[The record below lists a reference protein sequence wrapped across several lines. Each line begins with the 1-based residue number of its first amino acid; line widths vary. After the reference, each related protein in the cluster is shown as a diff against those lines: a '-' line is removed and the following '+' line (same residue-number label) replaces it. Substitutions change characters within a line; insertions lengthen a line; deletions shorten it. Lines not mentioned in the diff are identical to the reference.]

1 MRNLT
6 TILVVALV
14 AVAMSYDTSAE
25 QEKKKTMKLGN
36 FSISL
41 AVKDIKKSKA
51 FYEKLGFKEMGGKI
65 EQNWIILQNER
76 STIGLFQGMFP
87 NNIMTFNPGWDHKAE
102 ALKDFMDVR
111 NIQEQLEKS
120 GIKITTRADPATT
133 GPASLVLAD
142 PDGNTILIDQ
152 HVPAPGKGK

>member
-25 QEKKKTMKLGN
+25 QETKQAMKLGN

-41 AVKDIKKSKA
+41 AVKDINKSKA
-51 FYEKLGFKEMGGKI
+51 FYEKLGFKEVGGKI

-76 STIGLFQGMFP
+76 CTIGLFQGMFP
-87 NNIMTFNPGWDHKAE
+87 NNIMTFNPGWNHKKE
-102 ALKDFMDVR
+102 TLKDFMDVR
-111 NIQEQLEKS
+111 KIQEQLEKS
-120 GIKITTRADPATT
+120 GIKLTTKADPATT
-133 GPASLVLAD
+133 GPASLVIAD

-152 HVPAPGKGK
+152 HVPAPRKSK

>member
-25 QEKKKTMKLGN
+25 QEKKQTMKLGN

-51 FYEKLGFKEMGGKI
+51 FYEKLGFKEVGGKI
-65 EQNWIILQNER
+65 EQNWLILQNER

-87 NNIMTFNPGWDHKAE
+87 SNIMTFNPGWNHKKE
-102 ALKDFMDVR
+102 TLKDFMDVR
-111 NIQEQLEKS
+111 KIQEQLEKS
-120 GIKITTRADPATT
+120 GIKITTRADPTTT
-133 GPASLVLAD
+133 GPASLVLVD
-142 PDGNTILIDQ
+142 PDGNSILIDQ
-152 HVPAPGKGK
+152 HVPAPGKSK